1 MAIGYE
7 VGVFQEPPLGIIHLM
22 KWVRVF
28 VSKHHQRYHSL
39 MKTIKPPI
47 WRSLVSSAGFILS
60 AAVYVFA
67 GSFYFTDPQIAA
79 DVKGTPIFYVFILG
93 LPGLIYLFLKMLNTL
108 SAKLQSGDGQLM
120 FSSLFSRVSVPLSE
134 IQDITITSPDLI
146 ETNFSGPTPKPVII
160 SRKPI
165 QVFVGMPHVLN
176 IVRNKGSE
184 SMRLEVGPGW
194 RKEDLEAFVKGL
206 RKS

>member
-1 MAIGYE
+1 MTTGYE
-7 VGVFQEPPLGIIHLM
+7 AILFQELLAWDFHLM
-22 KWVRVF
+22 KRVRVF
-28 VSKHHQRYHSL
+28 VSKYHPRYHSL
-39 MKTIKPPI
+39 MKTLKPPI
-47 WRSLVSSAGFILS
+47 WRSLVSSASFILS

-67 GSFYFTDPQIAA
+67 VYFYLTDPYIAA

-93 LPGLIYLFLKMLNTL
+93 VPGLIYLFLKMLNTL

-134 IQDITITSPDLI
+134 IQDITVTSPDLI

-176 IVRNKGSE
+176 IVRSKG
-184 SMRLEVGPGW
+184 LEPMKVDVGPGW
-194 RKEDLEAFVKGL
+194 RKEDLEAFVKGIQ
-206 RKS
+206 KG